1 MEKHFGEEKSNQIS
15 DNILTP
21 FLKIDIWESEM
32 KEQQGD
38 AMLLWSQLLG
48 NPLKWQPDVS
58 TVKKS

>member
-48 NPLKWQPDVS
+48 NPLK
-58 TVKKS
+58 